1 MTEATVI
8 IDALL
13 AKLRSVPSLSPEDRV
28 CDSDPQIDQH
38 TPLPLAHFRELTEGK
53 PERRG
58 REWKRTRNIQV
69 DLYQSV
75 SAGRAGRDQL
85 LSEVL
90 AALVPSTAGIP
101 LPGTTLLAIS
111 VGTINLEPEQIGSDT
126 LLTSIQFS
134 LTYTASL

>member
-1 MTEATVI
+1 
-8 IDALL
+8 
-13 AKLRSVPSLSPEDRV
+13 
-28 CDSDPQIDQH
+28 QIDQY
-38 TPLPLAHFRELTEGK
+38 TPLPLAHFRELSEGK

-69 DLYQSV
+69 DLYQPA

-90 AALVPSTAGIP
+90 AALVPSTAGVP
-101 LPGTTLLAIS
+101 LVGTSLISIS
-111 VGTINLEPEQIGSDT
+111 VGNIILEPEEIGSDT
-126 LLTSIQFS
+126 LLTSILFT

>member
-1 MTEATVI
+1 MKEATI
-8 IDALL
+8 ICDALL
-13 AKLRSVPSLSPEDRV
+13 EKLASVTSLSGEEQI

-38 TPLPLAHFRELTEGK
+38 TPLPLAHFRELSEGK

-69 DLYQSV
+69 DLYQPA

-90 AALVPSTAGIP
+90 AVLVPSTAGIP
-101 LPGTTLLAIS
+101 LPGTSLLTIA
-111 VGTINLEPEQIGSDT
+111 VGNINLEPEEVGSDT

>member
-58 REWKRTRNIQV
+58 R
-69 DLYQSV
+69 
-75 SAGRAGRDQL
+75 G
-85 LSEVL
+85 
-90 AALVPSTAGIP
+90 
-101 LPGTTLLAIS
+101 
-111 VGTINLEPEQIGSDT
+111 
-126 LLTSIQFS
+126 
-134 LTYTASL
+134 